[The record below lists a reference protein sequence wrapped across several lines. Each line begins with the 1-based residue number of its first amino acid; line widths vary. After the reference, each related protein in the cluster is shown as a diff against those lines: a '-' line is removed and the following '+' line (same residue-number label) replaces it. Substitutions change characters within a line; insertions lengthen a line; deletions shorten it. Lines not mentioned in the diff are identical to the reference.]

1 MLSPINNPFNN
12 TFQQIRSI
20 KKHFNQKYR
29 KERGQKFIKIEL
41 PNYNQPELGND
52 EIRLQMKKYGIMPQR
67 TWNERPIYI
76 SSTPG
81 IFESYIVPEG
91 DGKFS
96 PITTTVYNIYIYIY
110 TYMI

>member
-1 MLSPINNPFNN
+1 MEF
-12 TFQQIRSI
+12 
-20 KKHFNQKYR
+20 
-29 KERGQKFIKIEL
+29 E
-41 PNYNQPELGND
+41 ND

-96 PITTTVYNIYIYIY
+96 PITTMVYNIEYNIIKIKLIKFSKYFCTYNIVYYLGCKTKNWIYKQKE
-110 TYMI
+110 

>member
-1 MLSPINNPFNN
+1 MSSPTNNPFND

-29 KERGQKFIKIEL
+29 KERGQKFIKIEI
-41 PNYNQPELGND
+41 PDYNKSFELEND
-52 EIRLQMKKYGIMPQR
+52 EMRLQMKKYGIMPQR
-67 TWNERPIYI
+67 TWHERPVYI

-96 PITTTVYNIYIYIY
+96 PITTMVYNIYNRI
-110 TYMI
+110 